1 MTDTRRSQGSAAT
14 ELEIDELRARISWL
28 IRLRWVAAIGVVA
41 TVFFSAHVL
50 GLRHAE
56 LPLYLITGALAAYNG
71 FLWVVRRRSVVV
83 TDPWGLAAF
92 ANIQIGCDLLFLT
105 GFLHFSG
112 GIENPFLCYYV
123 FHIVIASIL
132 LSRRATYVHAV
143 VAVGLVSVMAVLEA
157 AGAMPHYH
165 LTFLDPSIHTST
177 VYIAAVLFVLATT
190 LCFTAFMATSI
201 TSTVREREREI
212 VALSQSLRRHADEL
226 ERSNESLARLERSK
240 SMYLHR
246 VAHHLR
252 APLTALERMLAVV
265 VEGRTGALPG
275 RAQEMIGR
283 ARQRVHDILELADDL
298 LTLSRA
304 REAAPTAGGMV
315 NLTEIAANAVGDFR
329 QAADSVSH
337 TLQSDLDPSPTT
349 MVGDAESISELFEN
363 LISNAI
369 KYTLPGGQITVSVH
383 RRGDQVEISVAD
395 SGIGIP
401 AEDLESIFDEF
412 YRAENARGTGKEG
425 TGLGLSIVRAI
436 ARAHGGDILVESKL
450 GVGSTF
456 RVLLPA
462 AGSAAGL
469 APKEIAPG
477 PDQPSVQS

>member
-28 IRLRWVAAIGVVA
+28 IRLRWLAAVGVVA
-41 TVFFSAHVL
+41 TVFLSTHAL
-50 GLRHAE
+50 GLRLAE
-56 LPLYLITGALAAYNG
+56 LPLYLITAVLAAYNA
-71 FLWVVRRRSVVV
+71 FLWAVRRRSVVV

-105 GFLHFSG
+105 GLLHFSG

-132 LSRRATYVHAV
+132 LSRRATYVHAA
-143 VAVGLVSVMAVLEA
+143 VAVGLVSMMAVLEA
-157 AGAMPHYH
+157 TGAMPHYH
-165 LTFLDPSIHTST
+165 LTFLDPSVYTST
-177 VYIAAVLFVLATT
+177 VYIAAELSVLATT

-212 VALSQSLRRHADEL
+212 VALSQSLGQHAREL
-226 ERSNESLARLERSK
+226 ERSYETLARLERSK

-252 APLTALERMLAVV
+252 APLTALERVLAVV
-265 VEGRTGALPG
+265 AEGRTGTLPE
-275 RAQEMIGR
+275 RAQEMTER
-283 ARQRVHDILELADDL
+283 ARQRVHDILDLADDL
-298 LTLSRA
+298 LALSRA
-304 REAAPTAGGMV
+304 REAKPAAGATI
-315 NLTEIAANAVGDFR
+315 NLAEIVANAIGDFR
-329 QAADSVSH
+329 QAADSAS
-337 TLQSDLDPSPTT
+337 LILKSDLDPDPAM

-363 LISNAI
+363 LISNAV
-369 KYTLPGGQITVSVH
+369 KYTPPGGRIAVSVH

-401 AEDLESIFDEF
+401 AEDLESVFDEF
-412 YRAENARGTGKEG
+412 YRAENARSTGKEG

-436 ARAHGGDILVESKL
+436 ARAHGGDILVESTL
-450 GVGSTF
+450 GAGSTF
-456 RVLLPA
+456 RVSLPA
-462 AGSAAGL
+462 TGPAASAA
-469 APKEIAPG
+469 PEMTPSG
-477 PDQPSVQS
+477 PDRSSA